1 MLGPIKWRLLTIV
14 AGLLLANAIDSP
26 VRTAVSPSVLSQRVT
41 TTPIGSGLTVQQ
53 LVPTWSSK
61 TARNLYRP
69 YQTFSNID
77 TVRYVERRF
86 PVGSSGSDRN
96 ARQAFGSFRYPE
108 DSFDVSRRRSDG
120 SLPLNV
126 TQHTI
131 DTTSRRPNRTRPIY
145 TYIPL
150 EQIQSGSRS
159 PPIGNVSAT
168 SAPSPVNTTSNID
181 EIQSRTDSN
190 IFPEEEATSRP
201 RVIFPGSIADNA
213 AFDITGR
220 RSGIQFSAQSQK
232 FENLFQPQGYRED
245 NPSSPNYQFPYSEEL
260 SSVYD
265 QEGRHTRGISFEQP
279 AARQPTTIQQSN
291 AQKAFRDDVTKFGDV
306 NGPVTSL
313 LQQRQYSEYIDKPFG
328 RPSSYDNN
336 GGYYSSFDEYSRS
349 PRYYSPPKAAYVE
362 YSDYP
367 GPPRSRLITPWKSSR
382 TPRVVFPQTSDAFPT
397 GSASSATGGSSSSG
411 YASDNVVFR

>member
-26 VRTAVSPSVLSQRVT
+26 VRSPVSPSVLSQRVT
-41 TTPIGSGLTVQQ
+41 ATPNGSGLIVQQ
-53 LVPTWSSK
+53 LPAWSSK

-86 PVGSSGSDRN
+86 PVGNSGSDRN

-120 SLPLNV
+120 SIPMNV
-126 TQHTI
+126 THSI
-131 DTTSRRPNRTRPIY
+131 ETTTRRLKRTRPIY

-150 EQIQSGSRS
+150 EQIRSDSRS
-159 PPIGNVSAT
+159 PPLGNVSAT
-168 SAPSPVNTTSNID
+168 NIPSPANTTSNID

-190 IFPEEEATSRP
+190 IFSEEEVTSRTK
-201 RVIFPGSIADNA
+201 VIFPGSIADNA

-260 SSVYD
+260 SSAYD
-265 QEGRHTRGISFEQP
+265 QEARHTRGILFDQP
-279 AARQPTTIQQSN
+279 AGRQPTTIQQSN

-313 LQQRQYSEYIDKPFG
+313 QQRQYSEYIDKPFG
-328 RPSSYDNN
+328 RQSSYDNV
-336 GGYYSSFDEYSRS
+336 GGFYSSFDEYSRS
-349 PRYYSPPKAAYVE
+349 PRFYSPPKAAYVE

-382 TPRVVFPQTSDAFPT
+382 TPRVVFPQASDTFPT
-397 GSASSATGGSSSSG
+397 GSASSASGGSTSTG

>member
-26 VRTAVSPSVLSQRVT
+26 VRTSVSPSVLSQRVT
-41 TTPIGSGLTVQQ
+41 TTPTGSGLTVQQ
-53 LVPTWSSK
+53 LPPTWTSK

-86 PVGSSGSDRN
+86 PVGSSGSERN
-96 ARQAFGSFRYPE
+96 ARQVFGSFRYPE
-108 DSFDVSRRRSDG
+108 NSFDVSRRRSDG
-120 SLPLNV
+120 SFPMNG
-126 TQHTI
+126 TQHHI
-131 DTTSRRPNRTRPIY
+131 EITTRRPNRTRPIY
-145 TYIPL
+145 AYIPL
-150 EQIQSGSRS
+150 EQFQSDARS
-159 PPIGNVSAT
+159 PAVGNVSVT
-168 SAPSPVNTTSNID
+168 SVPSAANTTSSID
-181 EIQSRTDSN
+181 VIQSRTDAN
-190 IFPEEEATSRP
+190 IFSEEEVTSP
-201 RVIFPGSIADNA
+201 SKVIFPGSIADKA
-213 AFDITGR
+213 TLDITGR

-265 QEGRHTRGISFEQP
+265 QEARHTRGISFEQP

-291 AQKAFRDDVTKFGDV
+291 AQKAFSDDVTKFGDV

-328 RPSSYDNN
+328 RPSSYDNS

-349 PRYYSPPKAAYVE
+349 PRYYAPPKAAYVE
-362 YSDYP
+362 YSEYP

-397 GSASSATGGSSSSG
+397 GSASSTSGASSSSG